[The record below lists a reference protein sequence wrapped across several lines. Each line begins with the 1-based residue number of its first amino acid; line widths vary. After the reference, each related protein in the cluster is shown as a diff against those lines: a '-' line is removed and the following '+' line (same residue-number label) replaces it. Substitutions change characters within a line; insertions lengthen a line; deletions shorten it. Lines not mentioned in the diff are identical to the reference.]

1 MHNFETGFE
10 LDSLEANTKF
20 CRTKK
25 LMDTKKARAQ
35 IFRQLDGIVTVPVVL
50 SLYNKGVIDYLVQQK
65 ETDLDTLT
73 QAFNANKGYLNVAIR
88 VLASQ
93 GFLVYELDNSLDK
106 VNINVNDNTEDL
118 LKYFDWYQMVV
129 RLTKTFDVEEFMG
142 DHAKEHHFIFD
153 ILNEFLLKKKN
164 IEGLSNSEFQ
174 IMSQVEGFLM
184 APMIVKLGM
193 SGMFHNYFMESFF
206 SAEEFHKQPEVFKKI
221 LDFFAEMDWFTKK
234 NGHYQFTEQ
243 GLFFAKRATAY
254 GVTVSYLP
262 IFLNIDELL
271 FGKAAL
277 LWTDNHSK
285 DEIHVDRVM
294 NVWGSGGAHA
304 TYFKVLDDFII
315 ELFNQPLE
323 KQPKGILDMGCGNG
337 ALLQHLYETIERRTL
352 RGKHLDDYPLFLV
365 GADFNHAAL
374 KITRANLTANDIWAK
389 VVWGDIGNPDLLA
402 ADLKENYNI
411 DLSDLLNMRT
421 FLDHNRVW
429 QDPGDAKNIQT
440 TSTGAFAH
448 RGQWISNNKVAL
460 SLIQHFEKWKPYI
473 SKNGLFVI
481 ELHTVDPK
489 ITAENIGK
497 TPATA
502 YDATHGFSDQYIVE
516 VEVFQKAA
524 EAAGL
529 QIDEQM
535 FRKFPNT
542 NYATVSINYLK

>member
-1 MHNFETGFE
+1 M
-10 LDSLEANTKF
+10 DS
-20 CRTKK
+20 KK
-25 LMDTKKARAQ
+25 SREK
-35 IFRQLDGIVTVPVVL
+35 IFRQLDGIVVVPVVL
-50 SLYNKGVIDYLVQQK
+50 SLYNKGVIDYLIQHK
-65 ETDLDTLT
+65 SCDLDTLT
-73 QAFNANKGYLNVAIR
+73 GEFNANKGYLNVAIR

-93 GFLVYELDNSLDK
+93 GFLDYELNNTTEKVDINS
-106 VNINVNDNTEDL
+106 NDHTQDL
-118 LKYFDWYQMVV
+118 IKYFDWYQMVS

-153 ILNEFLLKKKN
+153 ILNEFLLKKN
-164 IEGLSNSEFQ
+164 NGEGLSNTEFQ

-221 LDFFAEMDWFTKK
+221 LDFFAEMGWFIKK
-234 NGHYQFTEQ
+234 NGHYQFTEE

-411 DLSDLLNMRT
+411 ELSDLLNMRT

-429 QDPGDAKNIQT
+429 EDPGDDKQVQSL
-440 TSTGAFAH
+440 STGAFAY
-448 RGQWISNNKVAL
+448 RGERISNNKVEQ
-460 SLIQHFEKWKPYI
+460 SLIQHFKKWKPYI

-489 ITAENIGK
+489 ITSQNIGK

-529 QIDEQM
+529 QLDEQM